1 MHDSEK
7 NSAIKNWSSEDRPR
21 EKLLK
26 HGQVVLSDAELL
38 AILIGSGTK
47 NKSAVDVCKSILL
60 SYNNDLNELGK
71 VNVQDLIK
79 FKGIGEAKA
88 ISILAALEIG
98 RRRVWKPTTLI
109 KINSSN
115 IAADLLLPLMSD
127 LNHEEFWILL
137 LNNALKLIKKI
148 QISSGGITG
157 TIADI
162 RMIFNNAIEYK
173 ATAIIIAHNHPS
185 GQLLPSEQDK
195 ILTEK
200 IKQAGKILDIQ
211 LKDHLIIA
219 NGQYYSFVDN
229 NLL

>member
-7 NSAIKNWSSEDRPR
+7 ISAIKNWSKEDRPR

-26 HGQVVLSDAELL
+26 HGQAVLSDAELL

-47 NKSAVDVCKSILL
+47 NKSAVDVCKLILS

-71 VNVQDLIK
+71 INVQDLIK

-98 RRRVWKPTTLI
+98 RRRIWKPTTLS
-109 KINSSN
+109 KINTSK
-115 IAADLLLPLMSD
+115 IAADLLLPIMSD
-127 LNHEEFWILL
+127 LSHEVFWILL

-173 ATAIIIAHNHPS
+173 ATSIIIAHNHPS

-195 ILTEK
+195 LLTEK
-200 IKQAGKILDIQ
+200 IKQAGKILEIQ